1 MYLVQK
7 LLALFFA
14 LYSVAVA
21 VRGAC
26 TGTESGEVPYSVSY
40 TKTGDASSTTFIMQV
55 CSTGCNSDNMICE
68 NLNSVSIAATGI
80 AGAEGSDDCGVVKS
94 AELTPDSGSCAVV
107 YLDADKPDLELSDV
121 CTEGCIVRYNMANG
135 MSVAKTIDGR
145 IIEPIASP
153 VPEPVVPEPVVPEPV
168 VPEPVVPEP
177 VVPEVSPEPIPEPTP
192 SPEVIISST
201 PPTPSVYGRR
211 RMRQME
217 GPLSSR
223 RLRRSNGARRLH
235 QYGSS

>member
-7 LLALFFA
+7 FLALLIG

-26 TGTESGEVPYSVSY
+26 TGTESGDIPYSVSY

-55 CSTGCNSDNMICE
+55 CSTGCSGGDMVCQ
-68 NLNSVSIAATGI
+68 NLNSISVSATGI
-80 AGAEGSDDCGVVKS
+80 AGTEGSDDCGVVKS

-121 CTEGCIVRYNMANG
+121 CTDGCIVRYNLANG
-135 MSVAKTIDGR
+135 MSVAKTIDGQ
-145 IIEPIASP
+145 IVEPASDS
-153 VPEPVVPEPVVPEPV
+153 PEPVVPEPVVPEPV
-168 VPEPVVPEP
+168 VPEPVVPD
-177 VVPEVSPEPIPEPTP
+177 VSPSPTP
-192 SPEVIISST
+192 SPEATVAST
-201 PPTPSVYGRR
+201 SPTPSVYGRR

-223 RLRRSNGARRLH
+223 RLRHSNGARRLH
-235 QYGSS
+235 QYGSN